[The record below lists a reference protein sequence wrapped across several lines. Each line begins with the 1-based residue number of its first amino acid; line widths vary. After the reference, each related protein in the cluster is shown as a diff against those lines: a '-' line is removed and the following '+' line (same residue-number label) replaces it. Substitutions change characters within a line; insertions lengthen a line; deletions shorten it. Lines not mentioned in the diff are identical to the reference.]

1 MLGPIALVA
10 VALAALGGIAWAS
23 HYFSEGETLKRQ
35 LKEAQE
41 ATEATT

>member
-1 MLGPIALVA
+1 MLGPIALVIA
-10 VALAALGGIAWAS
+10 ALGILGGIAWAS
-23 HYFSEGETLKRQ
+23 YYFSEGETLKRQ